1 MKQFIVLFIDGVYK
15 DIVVVKAK
23 SLEEAEQT
31 LLDNGWKDW
40 YEIKQINFNKSGIC
54 FAINSLE

>member
-1 MKQFIVLFIDGVYK
+1 MKQFVVLFIDGQYK

-23 SLEEAEQT
+23 SQEEAEQI
-31 LLDNGWKDW
+31 LLGNGWKDW
-40 YEIKQINFNKSGIC
+40 IEIKQMNFSKSGIC